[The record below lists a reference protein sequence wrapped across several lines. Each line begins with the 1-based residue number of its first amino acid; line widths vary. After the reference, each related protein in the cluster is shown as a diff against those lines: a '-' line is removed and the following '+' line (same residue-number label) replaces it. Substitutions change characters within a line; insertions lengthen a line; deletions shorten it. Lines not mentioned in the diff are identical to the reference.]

1 MLIPFDEKGAIKGRI
16 NININKIMIE
26 IIKTILNN
34 KEAAAD
40 SVLTFLVT
48 VFFIICIWLLLV
60 ING

>member
-1 MLIPFDEKGAIKGRI
+1 MPV
-16 NININKIMIE
+16 ININKIMIE

-40 SVLTFLVT
+40 SVLTFLGT

>member
-1 MLIPFDEKGAIKGRI
+1 MLIPFDEKGAIKVRI
-16 NININKIMIE
+16 KINKIMIE
-26 IIKTILNN
+26 IVKTILNN

>member
-1 MLIPFDEKGAIKGRI
+1 MLIPFDEKGAIKGR
-16 NININKIMIE
+16 ININKIMIE